1 MKGLLAAVVFLAAS
15 AQAPARAEEPVH
27 AGLHL
32 GLSGGAS
39 LTPPQLCR
47 DCVRYHGVGFAF
59 SVDAG
64 WALTPTLTLDL
75 AYPTSVMLFADR
87 TNAFLSMFDAGLIGW
102 RGPWWGRAG
111 IGAGISTMTSAD
123 FGEKYDGTRAWR
135 RFGPGLDLA
144 IGHERGDG
152 RWKLGFQAR
161 LLAVKLSDALTA
173 TVLLMLDLSRS

>member
-1 MKGLLAAVVFLAAS
+1 VLAGLVVVVALAE
-15 AQAPARAEEPVH
+15 APARAQEPVR
-27 AGLHL
+27 AGLRL

-47 DCVRYHGVGFAF
+47 DCVRYHGLGFGF
-59 SVDAG
+59 SLDVG
-64 WALTPTLTLDL
+64 WALTPTLALDV

-87 TNAFLSMFDAGLIGW
+87 TNAFLSLIDAGLIRW

-111 IGAGISTMTSAD
+111 LGAGISTMTSAE

-144 IGHERGDG
+144 VGHERGDG

-161 LLAVKLSDALTA
+161 LLAAKLSNALTT
-173 TVLLMLDLSRS
+173 TVLVMMDLSRS